1 MRFLLRNFQVSVTWI
16 SSLHSF
22 SLTQKVT
29 VKGLLFK
36 YLVFLMKTFGKCS
49 TKYITTQ
56 FIKWKCFGRCKFC
69 RLDFNQLLLKNWF
82 WKFDSILFF
91 LFQLKVL
98 QSLVVIL
105 VNLSHFHYEIINYF
119 AVRSK
124 LHNKRT
130 NKAQKSQSFHQRNLL
145 TYLVHKRLTY

>member
-82 WKFDSILFF
+82 GKLDSVFF
-91 LFQLKVL
+91 FIQPKVSE
-98 QSLVVIL
+98 SLVVII
-105 VNLSHFHYEIINYF
+105 VNLSHFHYEIIKCF
-119 AVRSK
+119 AARSK
-124 LHNKRT
+124 LHNKYK
-130 NKAQKSQSFHQRNLL
+130 NKQSPKVPMLSP
-145 TYLVHKRLTY
+145 T